1 MGVLDKLKDITDKL
15 YPLLNSIPKVGQ
27 VSSVVEKVQK
37 IITTVVSVLKE
48 VVSACNKI
56 HENVSKHAKTALE
69 LVQTGISEFESKAT
83 TYFEGM
89 TKAYNCKSRCMYDD

>member
-1 MGVLDKLKDITDKL
+1 M
-15 YPLLNSIPKVGQ
+15 
-27 VSSVVEKVQK
+27 SSVVEKVQK
-37 IITTVVSVLKE
+37 IITTVVGVLKK

-69 LVQTGISEFESKAT
+69 VVQTGISEFESKAT

-89 TKAYNCKSRCMYDD
+89 THAYNCKNQRCGFKDKLNKVWLFFRLAIACTVTV